1 MNVMKFTTI
10 ITRTLPLWLVLVFA
24 TSCDNMLNEPLDNQ
38 ALQENIDYTQTENMY
53 AHLVGAYA
61 TFYNLQWETFPLI
74 SVRGDDVH
82 AAGDQAP
89 LTDTDEFK
97 YNSSFW
103 MYNSVWQNL
112 YGDMFT
118 FHGAMEEIDKYKE
131 FAPNP
136 AVAEQYKAEIRVM
149 RAFELMQ
156 IARLWGSIL
165 IPTSSQSEELY
176 LTPLSTFEEVMQH
189 ISDEMDEVAPLLPN
203 VRPNQRTDIRG
214 GVTRYTALAVKALAN
229 LEMEN
234 YQGVVDA
241 TDEIIGS
248 GLFSLEDDYYNL
260 FKKPGK
266 LNNERLLELQYSD
279 FGQGSG
285 ENRSYLYAFFGPN
298 AWTPSVSG
306 AGAGWGFWEPTEK
319 YIKFMLDREEN
330 IRLTTNVLFTQN
342 GIDIIESSDPKY
354 NPVPAYITNE
364 TADGDVIG
372 RTDGQAESRA
382 KFSSG
387 KHYLPSTQLTPGRT
401 DYGTGNNFV
410 CIRYAQIL
418 LVHAEAVVMGAVS
431 AEMTAT
437 EAVNEVRDR
446 ADLAPLSAVTL
457 DDVLDEKYAELAMEW
472 GTRFEDLVRHNRT
485 TELNDSRRTF
495 EESKRFLPYPQAQ
508 VDILSQL
515 RDAQINN

>member
-203 VRPNQRTDIRG
+203 VRPNQRTDLRG

-319 YIKFMLDREEN
+319 YIKFMLDRGEN
-330 IRLTTNVLFTQN
+330 VRLTTNVLFTQN
-342 GIDIIESSDPKY
+342 GIDIIESDPNY

-418 LVHAEAVVMGAVS
+418 LIHAEAVVMGATS
-431 AEMTAT
+431 AEMTAA

-446 ADLAPLSAVTL
+446 ADLAPLGAVTL

-485 TELNDSRRTF
+485 TELNDARRTYQ
-495 EESKRFLPYPQAQ
+495 ESRRFLPYPQAQ

-515 RDAQINN
+515 RDAQTNN